1 MTQII
6 LDISTSLDGFVAGP
20 NPTLEDPLGQ
30 NGMQLHEWVFG
41 LASWR
46 SEHGLEGGV
55 HDEDDALV
63 ARGVATLGA
72 VVMGRKMFSGG
83 SGPWEDD
90 PNADGWWGDEPPF
103 RVPVFVV
110 THHEREPRAMPNG
123 TVFTFVTDGVESAIE
138 QARAAAAGKD
148 VRISGGASV
157 ATQALRAGLLD
168 RLDIHIA
175 PVLLGAARGSSKAS
189 TRRSSSSLETPASPN
204 VTHRQ
209 LYSTASAGRRL
220 ARRRRPARGS
230 ATRSGRGGAG

>member
-20 NPTLEDPLGQ
+20 SPTLEDPLGQ
-30 NGMQLHEWVFG
+30 NGMQLHEWIFG

-46 SEHGLEGGV
+46 SAHGQEGGV

-63 ARGVATLGA
+63 ARGLATLGA

-90 PNADGWWGDEPPF
+90 PNAAGWWGDEPPF
-103 RVPVFVV
+103 GVPVFVV
-110 THHEREPRAMPNG
+110 THHARDTIEYPNG

-138 QARAAAAGKD
+138 QARTAAAGKD

-168 RLDIHIA
+168 RLDIHVA
-175 PVLLGAARGSSKAS
+175 PVLLGSG
-189 TRRSSSSLETPASPN
+189 TRLFEGVDLTLFELLETHASPN
-204 VTHRQ
+204 VTHLTYLPRQ
-209 LYSTASAGRRL
+209 QGD
-220 ARRRRPARGS
+220 G
-230 ATRSGRGGAG
+230 

>member
-20 NPTLEDPLGQ
+20 SPTLEDPLGQ

-41 LASWR
+41 LATWR
-46 SEHGLEGGV
+46 SEHGQEGGV

-63 ARGVATLGA
+63 ARSLATLGA

-90 PNADGWWGDEPPF
+90 PNAAGWWGDEPPF
-103 RVPVFVV
+103 RLPVFVV
-110 THHEREPRAMPNG
+110 THHEREPKSYPNG
-123 TVFTFVTDGVESAIE
+123 TVFMFVTEGVESAIE
-138 QARAAAAGKD
+138 QARAAADGKD

-175 PVLLGAARGSSKAS
+175 PVLLGAG
-189 TRRSSSSLETPASPN
+189 TRLFEGVDPMQFELVETPASPN
-204 VTHRQ
+204 VTHVTYVKPLPRQ
-209 LYSTASAGRRL
+209 QGD
-220 ARRRRPARGS
+220 G
-230 ATRSGRGGAG
+230 